1 MPDSTENRMEHPL
14 QAAILV
20 GGKGTR
26 LRSVVSDRP
35 KPMAEVAGK
44 PFLEWILIG
53 LRDRDVSRIVLC
65 SGYMPEFIEN
75 HFGDGIALDL
85 DISYSVDPYPLGTGG
100 AVRFALGHLSS
111 SRILVLN
118 GDSYC
123 DFDIERLTNT
133 HEKAK
138 AVATIWTTQVEDS
151 SRFGSIDVSE
161 NGEVLAFHEKQ
172 ASHGSGIVNAGV
184 YLVERDMVSEIPE
197 GRAVSLET
205 DVFPELVGRGLYAVR
220 GDSPF
225 LDIGTPESFSM
236 AEDFLSL
243 SNKRETVN
251 IDH

>member
-1 MPDSTENRMEHPL
+1 MPDSAENRMEHPL

-53 LRDRDVSRIVLC
+53 LRDRGISRIVLC

-75 HFGDGIALDL
+75 HFGDGSRLEL

-123 DFDIERLTNT
+123 DFDIEHLINT
-133 HEKAK
+133 HEESK

-151 SRFGSIDVSE
+151 SRFGSIDVSQ
-161 NGEVLAFHEKQ
+161 NGGVLAFHEKQ
-172 ASHGSGIVNAGV
+172 ASRGSGIVNAGV
-184 YLVERDMVSEIPE
+184 YLVARDVISEIPE

-205 DVFPELVGRGLYAVR
+205 EVFPELVGCGLFAAN
-220 GDSPF
+220 GDYPF
-225 LDIGTPESFSM
+225 LDIGTPESFAI
-236 AEDFLSL
+236 AEDFLSR
-243 SNKRETVN
+243 SNQRESAN
-251 IDH
+251 IDR